1 MCYHNYMKKLI
12 KIIFAS
18 LLGVVACASCDFSNW
33 FAKKEEINDYHVF
46 EMIGS
51 IDTTECPEYFGINN
65 EKTKA
70 FSSKEEVDAFAEL
83 INNAEQ
89 NINDSPTSAGTFTRS
104 QMFSFDVNYE
114 NENVYVTAFYR
125 GHVNADYCVGEI
137 YKKGNTLY
145 QSIDVDINIP
155 AIAPSSVGFVYVVAS
170 KGLEVDTHVT
180 VHENYNHAVVYKPVI
195 YLYNNQP
202 LDVEVKY
209 LQDYRLKTTYP
220 EYEDGWRVH
229 INENGMLNINDS
241 QREYYAIFFD
251 EFRTHDATFEY
262 GFNVSKDNAREFLE
276 NSLDTLGF
284 TNREADEFIMFWL
297 PILEENENSLVYF
310 EQTEERNEEC
320 PLSFSV
326 TPDTVLRT
334 IIHIKKVDT
343 PQDITP
349 QELET
354 INRVGFTVVEWGG
367 TAY

>member
-1 MCYHNYMKKLI
+1 MKKLF
-12 KIIFAS
+12 KLIFAS
-18 LLGVVACASCDFSNW
+18 LLGIVASTSCDISNW
-33 FAKKEEINDYHVF
+33 FAKKEKIEDYYVF
-46 EMIGS
+46 EMSGPIN
-51 IDTTECPEYFGINN
+51 TLKCATYFGINDQ
-65 EKTKA
+65 ETKS
-70 FSSKEEVDAFAEL
+70 FSSKEEVNTFAEL
-83 INNAEQ
+83 INNAES
-89 NINDSPTSAGTFTRS
+89 NISVVSERVFTIGEL
-104 QMFSFDVNYE
+104 FSLNVDYGKK
-114 NENVYVTAFYR
+114 NVYVTAIYR
-125 GHVNADYCVGEI
+125 SHGACDFCVDEI
-137 YKKGNTLY
+137 YQKGSKLH
-145 QSIDVDINIP
+145 QKIDIDILP
-155 AIAPSSVGFVYVVAS
+155 AISDSKICFLYTVAS
-170 KGLEVDTHVT
+170 KGLKVKSEFDEHK
-180 VHENYNHAVVYKPVI
+180 NYNPFMTYKPVI
-195 YLYNNQP
+195 YLYNDQP

-209 LQDYRLKTTYP
+209 LEDYRLKTTYP

-251 EFRTHDATFEY
+251 EYRTHDATFEY
-262 GFNVSKDNAREFLE
+262 GFNVSKDAAREFLE

-297 PILEENENSLVYF
+297 PILEENEHSLVYF
-310 EQTEERNEEC
+310 EQTEERNAEC
-320 PLSFSV
+320 PLSYSV